1 MNEAVQMYKWVVE
14 FMRVDSNNIAIKD
27 SSWFWTGEEYG
38 AGNAVSAAINAMC
51 DSADDPGRR
60 RVVRLT
66 NVTLIEQVLTG
77 RSPKV

>member
-14 FMRVDSNNIAIKD
+14 FMRVDSNGVPVKD
-27 SSWFWTGEEYG
+27 SSWFWIGEEYS
-38 AGNAVSAAINAMC
+38 AGNAVETAINAMC

-66 NVTLIEQVLTG
+66 NNTLVEQVLTG
-77 RSPKV
+77 R